1 MKKKR
6 RYYSRLQQI
15 NAAIFTT
22 AILMLGVAAY
32 FAFLRVNVLE
42 KRQSNSKMLIKL
54 EQQISS
60 KHDDFY
66 KMFLPFYNSRNQQV
80 WNKFLSDD
88 SDAFSDDYE
97 YNKSLNDVFKDVCMQ
112 DKDVKAVF
120 VTRAESKRC
129 YLFTPQ
135 NNYLERVSND
145 MIFCRELLEMKEN
158 RQMFSKNS
166 ILSIGKTEEN
176 GENLYMIAGTVQ
188 GSKQQAQ
195 TSDLIRVGICYSTN
209 ALGEV
214 LSSADNINEHTFFGI
229 TTMDGNIIF
238 ASDEN
243 YIKSGNISDTIMDA
257 LQSKETIVKEGKTKY
272 LVESQVD
279 LQRNFIAFYMV
290 PESLLNQIPFGE
302 RALLICTVTISIA
315 MIILLSVIS
324 SYFMKRRMQGL
335 ITGMGEIGKN
345 NLDYRIPI
353 DTKKNDEFTEISAQ
367 FNRMSERLLTQ
378 IEQTYVYEMKRRT
391 AEFKALQ
398 TSINPHFLYNT
409 LEAIREWLDQ
419 SGEEDGAEMI
429 VMLSRL
435 MEYQIR
441 GGSFVTIGEELEKL
455 KAYINLFSL
464 RHYGEFQYEINVSD
478 SILRYKIPKH
488 TLQPVLE
495 NYFIHGYRVGGF
507 NKFWIDGIQEGEDI
521 ILTIRDNGLG
531 MRKDELLR
539 LRNEMVDLGQ
549 NNDKLGLC
557 NVHNRLRIA
566 FGESYGIEL
575 NSMVDKGMT
584 VRIKMAAMLE
594 IKEISRGKDLTQG

>member
-32 FAFLRVNVLE
+32 FAFLKVNVLE

-54 EQQISS
+54 EQQITS

-120 VTRAESKRC
+120 VTRAESERC

-135 NNYLERVSND
+135 NNYLERVDND
-145 MIFCRELLEMKEN
+145 TTFCRELLEMKEN
-158 RQMFSKNS
+158 RQMFSSNS

-188 GSKQQAQ
+188 GSKAQ
-195 TSDLIRVGICYSTN
+195 TSDLIRVGICYSTKV
-209 ALGEV
+209 LGEV
-214 LSSADNINEHTFFGI
+214 LTSTDNINEHTIFGL
-229 TTMDGNIIF
+229 TTMDGNMIY

-257 LQSKETIVKEGKTKY
+257 LQSKETIVKEGKTKF

-302 RALLICTVTISIA
+302 RALLICTATISIA
-315 MIILLSVIS
+315 MILLLSVIS

-335 ITGMGEIGKN
+335 IIGMGEIGKN

-353 DTKKNDEFTEISAQ
+353 DTKKNDEFSEISAQ

-378 IEQTYVYEMKRRT
+378 IEQTYIYEMKRRT

-539 LRNEMVDLGQ
+539 LRNEMADLGQ

-575 NSMVDKGMT
+575 NAMDDKGTT

-594 IKEISRGKDLTQG
+594 IKEISRGKDITKDR

>member
-15 NAAIFTT
+15 NAAIFTI

-54 EQQISS
+54 EQQITS

-88 SDAFSDDYE
+88 SDAFLDDYE

-120 VTRAESKRC
+120 VTKGEGKKC
-129 YLFTPQ
+129 YLFMPQ

-145 MIFCRELLEMKEN
+145 TAFCRELLEMKGN
-158 RQMFSKNS
+158 RQMFSRNP
-166 ILSIGKTEEN
+166 IVSIGKTEEN
-176 GENLYMIAGTVQ
+176 GENLYMIAGTVL
-188 GSKQQAQ
+188 GSKAQAG
-195 TSDLIRVGICYSTN
+195 DLIRVGICYSTN
-209 ALGEV
+209 ALGDV
-214 LSSADNINEHTFFGI
+214 LASADNINEHTFFGI
-229 TTMDGNIIF
+229 TTMDGNIIY

-257 LQSKETIVKEGKTKY
+257 LQSKETIVREGRTKY
-272 LVESQVD
+272 LMESQVD
-279 LQRNFIAFYMV
+279 VQRNYIAFYMV
-290 PESLLNQIPFGE
+290 PESFLNQIPFGQ
-302 RALLICTVTISIA
+302 RILLIGTATISIA
-315 MIILLSVIS
+315 MIILLSVVS

-335 ITGMGEIGKN
+335 IIGMGEIGKN

-478 SILRYKIPKH
+478 SILRYMIPKH

-507 NKFWIDGIQEGEDI
+507 NKFWIDGVQEGEDI

-539 LRNEMVDLGQ
+539 LRNEMADLGQ

-566 FGESYGIEL
+566 FGESYGIDL
-575 NSMVDKGMT
+575 NSMDDKGTT
-584 VRIKMAAMLE
+584 VLIKMAAMLE